1 MWVIIAR
8 VLNILKSLKMPV
20 DSKELEKL
28 KYPIGRFQFVSNYS
42 NKEGD
47 QFLKKI
53 EELPAKLRTLVNGWD
68 EEKLNTPYRPD
79 GWTVKQLL
87 HHIPDSHM
95 NSYVR
100 FKWTLTEEKPII
112 KAYYE
117 ARWAEIIDS
126 SETPVSISLDL
137 LENLH
142 KRWMILMNNLTDD
155 QWKRSFIHPES
166 NREITLEE
174 LMPLY
179 AWHSEHH
186 FEHINQLKIR
196 MGWD

>member
-1 MWVIIAR
+1 
-8 VLNILKSLKMPV
+8 
-20 DSKELEKL
+20 
-28 KYPIGRFQFVSNYS
+28 
-42 NKEGD
+42 
-47 QFLKKI
+47 
-53 EELPAKLRTLVNGWD
+53 
-68 EEKLNTPYRPD
+68 
-79 GWTVKQLL
+79 
-87 HHIPDSHM
+87 M

-137 LENLH
+137 LKNLH

-155 QWKRSFIHPES
+155 QWKCSFIHPES
-166 NREITLEE
+166 NREITLVE